1 MFHTAPTP
9 CPPSP
14 ESCLQRLKRA
24 TRARHAA
31 LESRSV
37 LLDPAL
43 SRTHYLDCLC
53 RFYGYYAPLE
63 LRLRGSPGW
72 KEAGFDY
79 GARYKS
85 AQLAQDLLALGL
97 LPADLPG
104 LPSCSALP
112 ALKST
117 AQLFGCLY
125 VLEGAT
131 LGGQIVTRHLHAS
144 LGLTPETGAAFFAG
158 YGAQTGSRW
167 KEFGAHLSAYAL
179 QSGAGDAIVASAN
192 STFETLDLWLY
203 PEHIAPELAA
213 DLSPAPPPATSA
225 VPSPESPFHA
235 AASSH

>member
-1 MFHTAPTP
+1 MFHPTP
-9 CPPSP
+9 SKPSP
-14 ESCLQRLKRA
+14 EPCLQRLKNE
-24 TRARHAA
+24 TRARHGA

-43 SRTHYLDCLC
+43 SRERYLDCLC

-72 KEAGFDY
+72 AEAGFAY
-79 GARYKS
+79 AARYKS
-85 AQLAQDLLALGL
+85 ALLAQDLLALGL
-97 LPADLPG
+97 LPARLHG

-112 ALKST
+112 TVETT

-131 LGGQIVTRHLHAS
+131 LGGQIITRHLQAS
-144 LGLTPETGAAFFAG
+144 LGLTPESGAAFFAG

-167 KEFGAHLSAYAL
+167 KEFGAHLTAFAL

-192 STFETLDLWLY
+192 STFETLDHWLY
-203 PEHIAPELAA
+203 PERITAQWV
-213 DLSPAPPPATSA
+213 PAPLQATYP
-225 VPSPESPFHA
+225 VPSPDSPRHA
-235 AASSH
+235 AASSP